1 MSNRTLILCLA
12 IATASPAFAETPL
25 SVDRTEL
32 SAKGEII
39 IVRRTTWPDFDGG
52 QIQVDQHLKPDGF
65 GRLIYRY
72 SDQSEAT
79 KLYHQAF
86 CASMDMKPSQGEGTI
101 EGPAAGWA
109 CTRENTPGNPTSK
122 WSSKSI
128 DWVTATAPNGRV
140 PVGVSY
146 YSTGQMNAESS
157 VAGARTAKIGIDNG
171 RCYFSDTRHYSS
183 PFYLSEG
190 IGVVCTI
197 MESRFVSTSLDV
209 CIPRQC
215 ASNRGTQFAQ

>member
-1 MSNRTLILCLA
+1 MSRRTLILCLA
-12 IATASPAFAETPL
+12 TAMAVPAFAETPL

-32 SAKGEII
+32 DSKGEII
-39 IVRRTTWPDFDGG
+39 IVRRTTWPDFDGAH
-52 QIQVDQHLKPDGF
+52 IQVDQHLKPDGF

-86 CASMDMKPSQGEGTI
+86 CASMDMEPSQGEGTI
-101 EGPAAGWA
+101 EGPAAGWV
-109 CTRENTPGNPTSK
+109 CTRENAPGSSASK
-122 WSSKSI
+122 LNWKSI

-140 PVGVSY
+140 PVGISY

-157 VAGARTAKIGIDNG
+157 VAGARTATLGVDNG
-171 RCYFSDTRHYSS
+171 RCHLSDTRHFSS
-183 PFYLSEG
+183 PSSLSEG
-190 IGVVCTI
+190 IGVICTVN
-197 MESRFVSTSLDV
+197 ESRFVSTSLDV
-209 CIPRQC
+209 CIPKQC